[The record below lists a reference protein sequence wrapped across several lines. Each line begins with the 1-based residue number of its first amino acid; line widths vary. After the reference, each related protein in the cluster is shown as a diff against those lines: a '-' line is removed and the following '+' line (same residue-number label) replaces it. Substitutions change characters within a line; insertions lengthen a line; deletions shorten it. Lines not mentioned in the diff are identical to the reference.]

1 MIKVNRIKLSG
12 FRGILI
18 PQELNLSS
26 SGGIPISLALFG
38 SNSSGK
44 TSFVDGLEWFLSPH
58 NKIDWLQRE
67 DAQEKAYPHQEAKE
81 GESYVEVEFYN
92 DKASQALILRK
103 TFDVKRVTKPVLSS
117 EADFVGIYNSFVI
130 RPYLRYQEVIN
141 FVYNSTGA
149 EKYQTLAN
157 WMGFEEELAFQEKI
171 ALRIIPTLESQELF
185 FTKTVEQT
193 EKTLKEL
200 INSQSIEESNIVDFC
215 LKLISP
221 YTGRSF
227 TNIIELSNCLVEIEK
242 LKTSTSAVQN
252 VANLTR
258 IEVALRSASFDL
270 NLKTQCSSLQI
281 AINGLLE
288 KKEHLGKIDAID
300 LYTKALDILI
310 KESSSDTRCPVCG
323 IDWKRAELKSH
334 IEAELAL
341 LKSVKEIK
349 DTILQDARKL
359 KISLQIEQQKVGQ
372 VLSYYSEIAKII
384 STLDYPRLRK
394 YRETLFKINSCL
406 EGNIFE
412 VNIGSL
418 ISEED
423 IMQTREEESS
433 MLKLIAAEKKKIE
446 PSQEDLKLNDTIE
459 RLKKINETWISLC
472 KIKEK
477 KEFFTAEINKF
488 LDISKE
494 IATLIHQNIVSR
506 FNQLSE
512 SIRKY
517 FGILRKDKEIK
528 DINIVLN
535 LEKGRATGRS
545 AEIQLSYYN
554 VSTKPAYK
562 VLSESLLNSLGLAI
576 YFTCI
581 KQFNTQGKFVVLDD
595 IMNSLDMGH
604 RDTLLDLISQEFAD
618 YQIILFTHDLYW
630 FQKIQK
636 RFPDW
641 STKKIKGWDYKSGP
655 KIDLAKINRD
665 EVNELLQDS
674 TKIEQAG
681 ILFTRRLE
689 GILNEL
695 CENLHAKLKHRF
707 MKSDPPSLEELF
719 EALQIRLEEKLGKN
733 HIITGKVINS
743 KKFERL
749 LRNFT
754 AHARDNSPASISQEE
769 VKRAIEEWDKVE
781 VELCCS
787 TCNRYVEYLQT
798 QNRIECRCGSLKI
811 K

>member
-1 MIKVNRIKLSG
+1 MS
-12 FRGILI
+12 
-18 PQELNLSS
+18 QELNLSS
-26 SGGIPISLALFG
+26 SGGVPTSLALFG
-38 SNSSGK
+38 LNSSGK

-58 NKIDWLQRE
+58 NKIEWLQRE

-81 GESYVEVEFYN
+81 GESYVEVEFYDDN
-92 DKASQALILRK
+92 SRRILTLRK
-103 TFDVKRVTKPVLSS
+103 TFDSKRVTKPIVSS
-117 EADFVGIYNSFVI
+117 EADFGSIYNSFII

-149 EKYQTLAN
+149 EKYQILAN

-171 ALRIIPTLESQELF
+171 ALKIIPTLESQELF
-185 FTKTVEQT
+185 FSRSVEQI

-200 INSQSIEESNIVDFC
+200 INSQSIDESTTADFC
-215 LKLISP
+215 HKLIRP
-221 YTGRSF
+221 YAVCSF
-227 TNIIELSNCLVEIEK
+227 TNMTELSNCLVEIEK

-258 IEVALRSASFDL
+258 IEIALRPISFDL
-270 NLKTQCSSLQI
+270 SLKAQCSSLQTG
-281 AINGLLE
+281 INNLLS
-288 KKEHLGKIDAID
+288 KKEHLGKIDVID
-300 LYTKALDILI
+300 LYTKALDLLI
-310 KESSSDTRCPVCG
+310 KESSSDTKCPVCG
-323 IDWKRAELKSH
+323 TNWKRAELKSH
-334 IEAELAL
+334 IESELVL

-349 DTILQDARKL
+349 DTILQNVRKL
-359 KISLQIEQQKVGQ
+359 KVSLQLEQGKIGQ
-372 VLSYYSEIAKII
+372 VLSYYDEVKKIVP
-384 STLDYPRLRK
+384 TLDYQYLEK
-394 YRETLFKINSCL
+394 YQEILSRINSCL

-412 VNIGSL
+412 NNIGSL
-418 ISEED
+418 VSEND
-423 IMQTREEESS
+423 IKQIQEEKNSI
-433 MLKLIAAEKKKIE
+433 LKLIEEEKKKIE
-446 PSQEDLKLNDTIE
+446 PSQEDLKLCDAIE
-459 RLKKINETWISLC
+459 RLKKINETWISLS

-477 KEFFTAEINKF
+477 KEFITIEINKF

-494 IATLIHQNIVSR
+494 IAGLIHQNIVSR

-512 SIRKY
+512 LIRKY
-517 FGILRKDKEIK
+517 FGILRNDKEIK
-528 DINIVLN
+528 DITIVLN

-581 KQFNTQGKFVVLDD
+581 KQFNTQTKFIVLDD

-630 FQKIQK
+630 FQKIQ
-636 RFPDW
+636 RIFPDW
-641 STKKIKGWDYKSGP
+641 LTKKIKGWDYKTGP
-655 KIDLAKINRD
+655 KIDLAKINKD

-681 ILFTRRLE
+681 SLFTRRLE

-707 MKSDPPSLEELF
+707 MKNDPPCLEELF
-719 EALQIRLEEKLGKN
+719 EALQIRLEDKLGKN
-733 HIITGKVINS
+733 HGIIAKVANS
-743 KKFERL
+743 KKFEPL

-754 AHARDNSPASISQEE
+754 THARDNSPTSISPEE

-781 VELCCS
+781 VDLCCLN
-787 TCNRYVEYLQT
+787 CHKYVEYIEN
-798 QNRIECRCGSLKI
+798 QNKIECRCGRLKLQ
-811 K
+811 KAT